1 MVQDEELTTDRSTP
15 VAHFRFQSA
24 TVIQIIKTPVRVPR
38 ATAIAE
44 RFVGTLRRELLDR
57 PLIINQ
63 RHAARRA
70 SPIRA
75 PSPRSSPYRA
85 LGQAAPLRPLPR
97 RTTTEIHN
105 VLVHEYLWHPR
116 ARADA
121 LSIPAGPHCTRSMS
135 PRSCTAPRKRSEN
148 ASD

>member
-15 VAHFRFQSA
+15 VVHFRFQSA

-63 RHAARRA
+63 RHAAHRA
-70 SPIRA
+70 
-75 PSPRSSPYRA
+75 SPYRA

-105 VLVHEYLWHPR
+105 VLVHEYPWHPR
-116 ARADA
+116 AGADA
-121 LSIPAGPHCTRSMS
+121 LSIPAGPHRPRSMS
-135 PRSCTAPRKRSEN
+135 PRSCTAPRRRSEN